1 MEPTLKY
8 GKKKKKKK
16 EEKAK
21 QNKTPSV
28 IPLEQTGLTFAR
40 SHELQKAGWLG
51 VGPCIHLLF
60 LC

>member
-1 MEPTLKY
+1 MARQ
-8 GKKKKKKK
+8 KKKKK